1 MKIIRNIFMILTL
14 ILLAPLIWHA
24 VAPTSLCWLQ
34 PEQIVVVIVWAVI
47 FGVTTFALH
56 GVPLKGGE

>member
-1 MKIIRNIFMILTL
+1 MILTL